1 MSRLVIEQ
9 ATRFALVGG
18 LGTVTNLA
26 CFFVMVDLGGVSPL
40 PGAVV
45 AFAIAVT
52 QNYVLNEL
60 WTFNPAGS
68 NRDSRRRYVKF
79 VGFSMV
85 ALGVN
90 LLVLKLLLDSFS
102 FPLKVIPQAVGI
114 LCATG
119 VNFAASRFVTF
130 R

>member
-1 MSRLVIEQ
+1 MLEQ

-18 LGTVTNLA
+18 LGTVTNLT
-26 CFFVMVDLGGVSPL
+26 CFFLMVDLGPIPAL
-40 PGAVV
+40 AGATI

-60 WTFNPAGS
+60 WTFNPGRR
-68 NRDSRRRYVKF
+68 NRVARGRYVKF
-79 VGFSMV
+79 VGFSLV

-90 LLVLKLLLDSFS
+90 LTVLKLLLDNFS
-102 FPLKVIPQAVGI
+102 FPLKVIPQAGGI
-114 LCATG
+114 LCATA
-119 VNFAASRFVTF
+119 VNFAASRFVVF

>member
-18 LGTVTNLA
+18 LGTITNLT
-26 CFFVMVDLGGVSPL
+26 CFFLMVDLGGVSAL
-40 PGAVV
+40 PGATI

-60 WTFNPAGS
+60 WTFNPHGS
-68 NRDSRRRYVKF
+68 NRVSRGRYAKF
-79 VGFSMV
+79 VSFSMV

-90 LLVLKLLLDSFS
+90 LLVLKLLLDAYS
-102 FPLKVIPQAVGI
+102 FPLKVVPQAIGI

-119 VNFAASRFVTF
+119 VNFVASRFITF

>member
-1 MSRLVIEQ
+1 MPRPVIEQ

-18 LGTVTNLA
+18 LGAVTNLV
-26 CFFVMVDLGGVSPL
+26 CFFLMVDLGGISPL
-40 PGAVV
+40 LGALV
-45 AFAIAVT
+45 AFAIAVS

-60 WTFNPAGS
+60 WTFNPDRT
-68 NRDSRRRYVKF
+68 NRISWGRYVTF
-79 VGFSMV
+79 VGFSLF
-85 ALGVN
+85 ALSVN